1 MPKNNYSYFSEYL
14 LTLKTVEWKN
24 DSVVMIDQTKL
35 PNILEYVTYTDF
47 NQVADAIRTLVIRG
61 APAIGVSGA
70 FGLALAALQSDAKEK
85 DELIKAQNEVIGV
98 LFEIIKRFQT
108 NNDLTDEYL
117 KLSIKEKIESD
128 NERLEAITKERDEH
142 ANIIARLLEKLET

>member
-1 MPKNNYSYFSEYL
+1 MSE
-14 LTLKTVEWKN
+14 
-24 DSVVMIDQTKL
+24 
-35 PNILEYVTYTDF
+35 
-47 NQVADAIRTLVIRG
+47 
-61 APAIGVSGA
+61 
-70 FGLALAALQSDAKEK
+70 EK

-128 NERLEAITKERDEH
+128 NERLEAITKERDEN

>member
-1 MPKNNYSYFSEYL
+1 LSE
-14 LTLKTVEWKN
+14 
-24 DSVVMIDQTKL
+24 
-35 PNILEYVTYTDF
+35 
-47 NQVADAIRTLVIRG
+47 
-61 APAIGVSGA
+61 
-70 FGLALAALQSDAKEK
+70 EK

-128 NERLEAITKERDEH
+128 NERLEAITKERDEN

>member
-1 MPKNNYSYFSEYL
+1 MSE
-14 LTLKTVEWKN
+14 
-24 DSVVMIDQTKL
+24 
-35 PNILEYVTYTDF
+35 
-47 NQVADAIRTLVIRG
+47 
-61 APAIGVSGA
+61 
-70 FGLALAALQSDAKEK
+70 EK

-117 KLSIKEKIESD
+117 KLSIKEKVESD
-128 NERLEAITKERDEH
+128 NERLKAITKERDEN

>member
-1 MPKNNYSYFSEYL
+1 LSE
-14 LTLKTVEWKN
+14 
-24 DSVVMIDQTKL
+24 
-35 PNILEYVTYTDF
+35 
-47 NQVADAIRTLVIRG
+47 
-61 APAIGVSGA
+61 
-70 FGLALAALQSDAKEK
+70 EK

-117 KLSIKEKIESD
+117 KLSIKEKVESD
-128 NERLEAITKERDEH
+128 NERLKAITKERDEN